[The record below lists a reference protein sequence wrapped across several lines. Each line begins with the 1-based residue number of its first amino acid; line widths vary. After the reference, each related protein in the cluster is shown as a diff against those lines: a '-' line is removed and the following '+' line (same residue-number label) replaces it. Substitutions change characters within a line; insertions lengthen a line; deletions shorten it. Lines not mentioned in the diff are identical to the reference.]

1 MTMRV
6 PTPCFTNTTEVT
18 LLSEATAC
26 PPSVVADTIMR
37 TIELG
42 VMITDAAVDET
53 QTTIFCMPVGRDP
66 RCPGCGH
73 EGRYRDTVT
82 RPLTDLPVA
91 GYPLVLQVAVPRYR
105 CCTAECSRAVFNQDL
120 GKLAAPRSSTT
131 RRCARYVLRRLMID
145 RTTVSAIAAELGLS
159 WHTVSS
165 IAMRTVTELI
175 ATAGPDRLTGVR
187 VIGVDEHRWAP
198 RRLGAAGFV
207 TLIIDLTPTHDRT
220 GPARLLDLVEGRS
233 AIALASWLA
242 AQPADF
248 AQAVQVIAMD
258 GFAGYKTAATEVIP
272 DAVTVMDPFHV
283 VALAGIKFDLT
294 RQRVQQQTLGRR
306 GHTGDPLYGIRRIAR
321 TRLQLLST
329 RQYARLNSVFDAE
342 EHLAV
347 KVAWLI
353 YQKIIAAYADLDRRR
368 GQKAMTRLIDSIRRG
383 VPAGLEEIAQLGR
396 TLWRRRAD
404 ILAFFDHHASN
415 GPTEA
420 INGRLEALRR
430 NALGFRNLTNYR
442 WRSLLHSGALHQLIN
457 AL

>member
-1 MTMRV
+1 
-6 PTPCFTNTTEVT
+6 
-18 LLSEATAC
+18 
-26 PPSVVADTIMR
+26 MR

-42 VMITDAAVDET
+42 VTITDAAVDEKT
-53 QTTIFCMPVGRDP
+53 TTIFCAPVARDP
-66 RCPGCGH
+66 RCPDCGH
-73 EGRYRDTVT
+73 DGRYRDTVT

-105 CCTAECSRAVFNQDL
+105 CMTAQCGRAVFNQDL
-120 GKLAAPRSSTT
+120 GKLAAPRASTT

-145 RTTVSAIAAELGLS
+145 RTTIAAISAELGVS

-165 IAMRTVTELI
+165 IAMRAVADLI
-175 ATAGPDRLTGVR
+175 AATGPDRLTGVK

-198 RRLGAAGFV
+198 RRIGPAGFV
-207 TLIIDLTPTHDRT
+207 TLIIDLTPVHDQS
-220 GPARLLDLVEGRS
+220 GPARLLDMVQGRS
-233 AIALASWLA
+233 ASALALWLA
-242 AQPADF
+242 TQPAGF
-248 AQAVQVIAMD
+248 AQTVEVIAMD
-258 GFAGYKTAATEVIP
+258 GFAGYKTAATEAIP

-283 VALAGIKFDLT
+283 VALAGIKLDLI
-294 RQRVQQQTLGRR
+294 RQRIQQQTLSRR

-342 EHLAV
+342 EHIAV

-353 YQKIIAAYADLDRRR
+353 YQKIIAAYADPNRRR
-368 GQKAMTRLIDSIRRG
+368 GKKAMTTLIESLRRG
-383 VPAGLEEIAQLGR
+383 VPTGLEEIAQLGR

-430 NALGFRNLTNYR
+430 NALGFRNLTHYR
-442 WRSLLHSGALHQLIN
+442 LRSLLHSGALHTLVN